1 MVIAK
6 APQPGRSKTRLCP
19 PLTFDEAAG
28 LARAALHDTLKTI
41 TTMPNTHRVLVLEGE
56 SNVWQR
62 PGWDVVSQRGDG
74 LDERIAA
81 AFAPMR
87 GPTLLVGMDTPQLS
101 LSLLED
107 ALDRLAR
114 RSADA
119 VIGPAEDGGYWA
131 VGLRRPQAHRI
142 DRLFHTVPMSTRRT
156 FAEQWSRL
164 RSLGLRVSALPE
176 LRDVDDFDDAVVVAE
191 EAPASR
197 FACELRKLMAAH
209 EMAVVE

>member
-6 APQPGRSKTRLCP
+6 APRPEMSKTRMCP

-28 LARAALHDTLKTI
+28 LARAALDDTLETI
-41 TTMPNTHRVLVLEGE
+41 TSTPKTHRILALEGE
-56 SNVWQR
+56 TDTWRR
-62 PGWDVVSQRGDG
+62 PGWDVVPQRGDG

-107 ALDRLAR
+107 VLDRLAR
-114 RSADA
+114 PSVDA
-119 VIGPAEDGGYWA
+119 VLGPAVDGGYWA

-142 DRLFHTVPMSTRRT
+142 DRLFHAVPMSTSRT

-164 RSLGLRVSALPE
+164 RSLGLRVSALRT
-176 LRDVDDFDDAVVVAE
+176 LRDVDDVGDAVAVAE
-191 EAPASR
+191 EAPTSR
-197 FACELRKLMAAH
+197 FARELRTLMAAR
-209 EMAVVE
+209 ELAVVR